1 VVRRTPIAWRNLT
14 HRKVRALVALSGVCF
29 SVLLV
34 FMQIGFYSAVLS
46 AASAVYHRMDSDI
59 FLTSPAYVFLGRMGS
74 VPRERLFQARGVNG
88 VVQAAPFYADT
99 QLWRNPE
106 TRLRYQMLIMGFE
119 PSLDLLG
126 VSGNSDSRLENGRIL
141 IDSLTR
147 PHFGPQATGTVTELG
162 DRQVQIAGQYQIGP
176 GFATD
181 GAAIMDDDTFIRI
194 TKGSIEKPGLIAVR
208 TSPGA
213 DIQEVAAALRKA
225 LPEDTRVFTREE
237 MIQREEDY
245 WAIQTSIGPVFAAG
259 AVLGLIIGIVILYQ
273 VMVTDIANHIRE
285 YATLKALG
293 YGPRRLQAIVLQEVS
308 AFSAAGFLVGWLL
321 SAILYK
327 VVRDETGLPMSMPPG
342 RTLMIFVLTL
352 LMCWTAG
359 LLSTRK
365 LHKANP
371 AELF

>member
-1 VVRRTPIAWRNLT
+1 
-14 HRKVRALVALSGVCF
+14 
-29 SVLLV
+29 
-34 FMQIGFYSAVLS
+34 MQIGFYSAVL
-46 AASAVYHRMDSDI
+46 AAATAVYRRMDSDI
-59 FLTSPAYVFLGRMGS
+59 FLTSPAYVYLGRTGS
-74 VPRERLFQARGVNG
+74 VPRARLFQARGITG
-88 VVQAAPFYADT
+88 VRQAAPFYVDT

-106 TRLRYQMLIMGFE
+106 TRLRHPMLVMGFE

-126 VSGNSDSRLENGRIL
+126 VSGNSVSRLENGRIL

-147 PHFGPQATGTVTELG
+147 PHFGSQATGTVTELG
-162 DRQVQIAGQYQIGP
+162 GKQVQIAGQYRIGP

-194 TKGSIEKPGLIAVR
+194 TKGNIERPGLIAIR
-208 TSPGA
+208 ISPGA
-213 DIQEVAAALRKA
+213 DIQVVAATLRQA

-237 MIQREEDY
+237 MIQREQDY
-245 WAIQTSIGPVFAAG
+245 WAIQTAIGPVFAAG

-273 VMVTDIANHIRE
+273 VMVTDITNHIRE

-308 AFSAAGFLVGWLL
+308 AFSAAGFLAGWLG
-321 SAILYK
+321 SALLYK
-327 VVRDETGLPMSMPPG
+327 LVRDATGLPMSMPAG
-342 RTLMIFVLTL
+342 RSLTIFVLTL